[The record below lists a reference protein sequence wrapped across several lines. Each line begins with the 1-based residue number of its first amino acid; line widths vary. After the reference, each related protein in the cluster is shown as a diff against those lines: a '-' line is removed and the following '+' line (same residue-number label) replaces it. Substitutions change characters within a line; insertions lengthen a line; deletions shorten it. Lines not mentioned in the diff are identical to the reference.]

1 MRNLYLGVAL
11 APYRLDYYNY
21 ISEHMNCDIC
31 FQLKGFEGQL
41 FSTEELE
48 KKCNFTPKYLKITRL
63 MGDRQVVWGLRK
75 LIKENKP
82 EFIMVPEFSFLAMQ
96 VILIKK
102 LFGYKYKIIS
112 QCDDS
117 YAMLIG
123 KGFSRF
129 HAWSRKLCMPFIDN
143 LILLDSRA
151 QTWYQQ
157 HYHKG
162 IFMPLLT
169 DDKTACINDDVRAK
183 AEQYKSHYELDGVK
197 TLLFVGRLVDVKNLS
212 SLLKACSLLSFDYK
226 LIIVGEGL
234 LRDSLENEAK
244 ELNVNVEFVGRKN
257 GVDLTAWYCSADVFV
272 LPSTMEAFGAVT
284 NEALLGGC
292 NCVISKLAGSACLIK
307 EGVNGFLADPYSV
320 GDIAKQIDK
329 ACQLPIDSARSSK
342 MFITFADAM
351 KSMEEEINRKVLR
364 VFHVIS
370 HLEVGGAERVAL
382 NIAESTN
389 KDFEYHIVEVQKG
402 SSAFSV
408 KMKIELEEHGIRFH
422 SSPIVN
428 RKLAILLFPFGFS
441 CAYLKYRP
449 NVIHSH
455 TEIPD
460 LSLWLFRKLSWM
472 FWGIKARYVRTI
484 HNTELWNDWKWI
496 GGVVER
502 FYLKHKCNVAISKA
516 VRDAYEKSYGQH
528 DIPLIYNGVKEM
540 EQIVFPHLVKGK
552 VNVLFAGR
560 LEPQKGIDQLIAVVT
575 ALKNDGRYHFHIV
588 GSGSLEQ
595 KVKESLG
602 GQDYISL
609 YDKVYGLSQYMG
621 SFDFL
626 FMPSNHEGLGL
637 ISVEASLSRTPVIV
651 NWCAGVDET
660 LPKDWPLKVMNNN
673 AEDFVDLFQNRLQS
687 MDYQELV
694 DMAYKYVIDH
704 FSLERM
710 RREYERI
717 YKDI

>member
-1 MRNLYLGVAL
+1 MRNLYLGVLL

-21 ISEHMNCDIC
+21 ISEHMNCDIY

-48 KKCNFTPKYLKITRL
+48 KKCTFIPKYLKITRL

-129 HAWSRKLCMPFIDN
+129 HAWSRKLCMPFMDN

-169 DDKTACINDDVRAK
+169 DDNTACINDDVRVK
-183 AEQYKSHYELDGVK
+183 AEQYKRHYKLDGVK

-212 SLLKACSLLSFDYK
+212 SLLKACSLLSFKYK

-234 LRDSLENEAK
+234 LRDCLENEAK

-257 GVDLTAWYCSADVFV
+257 GINLTAWYCCTDVFV

-307 EGVNGFLADPYSV
+307 EGVNGFLTDPYSV
-320 GDIAKQIDK
+320 EDIAKQIDK
-329 ACQLPIDSARSSK
+329 ACQLPIDSARLSK

-382 NIAESTN
+382 NVAESSN
-389 KDFEYHIVEVQKG
+389 KNIEYHIIEVIKG
-402 SSAFSV
+402 TSEFTK
-408 KMKIELEEHGIRFH
+408 KMKQELEEHGIKYHTSPVIH
-422 SSPIVN
+422 S
-428 RKLAILLFPFGFS
+428 KLGILLFPLWFS
-441 CAYLKYRP
+441 FIYLKYRP
-449 NVIHSH
+449 NIIHSH

-460 LSLWLFRKLSWM
+460 LSLCLFRKLSWM
-472 FWGIKARYVRTI
+472 YFWIKTRYVRTI
-484 HNTELWNDWKWI
+484 HNTELWNGWKRI
-496 GGVVER
+496 GSMVER
-502 FYLKHKCNVAISKA
+502 FYLKHNCNVAISKA

-528 DIPLIYNGVKEM
+528 DIPLIYNGIKEM
-540 EQIVFPHLVKGK
+540 EQKTFPHLVKGK

-575 ALKNDGRYHFHIV
+575 ALKNERRYHFHIV

-602 GQDYISL
+602 GKDYISL
-609 YDKVYGLSQYMG
+609 YDKVYGLSQYIG

-637 ISVEASLSRTPVIV
+637 TSIEASMARTPVIV
-651 NWCAGVDET
+651 NWCAGIDET
-660 LPKDWPLKVMNNN
+660 LPEDWPLKVSDNKVD
-673 AEDFVDLFQNRLQS
+673 DFVALFENKLLS
-687 MDYQELV
+687 LDYQELA
-694 DMAYKYVIDH
+694 DKAYKFAFEH
-704 FSLERM
+704 FSLEKM
-710 RREYERI
+710 QKEYEI
-717 YKDI
+717 LYKNI